1 MASDI
6 TPPLGLSPEL
16 VEIGQRIANNVPFP
30 DNTLD
35 LEVRV
40 TNSLSLAD
48 PRTQSLVVVLTTV
61 LV

>member
-40 TNSLSLAD
+40 TNSLS
-48 PRTQSLVVVLTTV
+48 R
-61 LV
+61 

>member
-40 TNSLSLAD
+40 TNSLSL
-48 PRTQSLVVVLTTV
+48 SLILVLNR
-61 LV
+61 LLLY